1 MKLSLVIPAYND
13 PEGVG
18 QLLAQ
23 VRDLNIFAEV
33 IVIDDASDQRS
44 DPAAL
49 GIDPETLPFTLKY
62 HRVRKNRGAGYAR
75 NKGLSLC
82 SGTHV
87 LFFDSD
93 DLFTAGFPRLV
104 SRLQGRSFDFCIF
117 KHVDSRV
124 RAAGGYGLLPSD
136 EDRWITAGATGAL
149 GTLTVEGAQ
158 TLCTVAAYPW
168 NKIYDVDFLR
178 KNAIQC
184 TEIPVHNDIE
194 IHWMGFLHAQT
205 ILYSDLVCCE
215 HFVAKGRD
223 RLTNKKVRER
233 FTVTEALTNVH
244 LTFDLAPQTRPFMV
258 PFTSFY
264 VGLFEWIQVQLEP
277 DLQLPFRAL
286 AQDFLRSN
294 LSLEQYTK
302 VTDADPALGA
312 RINQILKGQ
321 RL

>member
-1 MKLSLVIPAYND
+1 MKLSLVIPTFND
-13 PEGVG
+13 PDGVG
-18 QLLAQ
+18 HLLAQ
-23 VRDLNIFAEV
+23 VVDLNLFDEV

-44 DPAAL
+44 DPASL
-49 GIDPETLPFTLKY
+49 GIDPKTLPFALKY

-82 SGTHV
+82 SGSHV

-93 DLFTAGFPRLV
+93 DLFTQDFPRLV
-104 SRLQGRSFDFCIF
+104 AQLQGASFDFCIF

-124 RAAGGYGLLPSD
+124 RASGGYGMLTSD
-136 EDRWITAGATGAL
+136 EARWINAGAIGAL
-149 GTLTVEGAQ
+149 GVLTPKGAQ
-158 TLCTVAAYPW
+158 ILCTVAAYPW
-168 NKIYDVDFLR
+168 NKIYRTDFLR
-178 KNAIQC
+178 ENAIRC

-215 HFVAKGRD
+215 HFVAQGGA
-223 RLTNKKVRER
+223 RLTNKRGRER
-233 FTVTEALTNVH
+233 FTVTQALTNVQ
-244 LTFDLAPQTRPFMV
+244 LAFDHIPKAHPFMV

-264 VGLFEWIQVQLEP
+264 VGLFDWIQAQLDP

-286 AQDFLRSN
+286 VQDFLHTN
-294 LSLEQYTK
+294 LSLAQYTK
-302 VTDADPALGA
+302 VTTADPALGA